1 MASAQRSMSDQD
13 DNSGHGD
20 DSGGERRRHE
30 RITSRSLIEVRLPN
44 WGALQSV
51 YTVNLSMGGMRISLG
66 SKAPLGTAI
75 DIILTL
81 PNGQR
86 LHLPGKV
93 AHLGPDGTGDIGVRF
108 DELAAST
115 REEIKRY
122 VVELASGRTPG
133 PLPPSKTI
141 PPGQLIKKKT

>member
-1 MASAQRSMSDQD
+1 MVEDDEDKSGSA
-13 DNSGHGD
+13 
-20 DSGGERRRHE
+20 ERRRYE
-30 RITSRSLIEVRLPN
+30 RLPSRSLIEVRLPT
-44 WGALQSV
+44 WSALQSV

-93 AHLGPDGTGDIGVRF
+93 AHLGPAGDGDIGVRF
-108 DELAAST
+108 EEMSPTT
-115 REEIKRY
+115 RDEIKRY
-122 VVELASGRTPG
+122 LGELSSGRTPS
-133 PLPPSKTI
+133 PVSKPSTI

>member
-1 MASAQRSMSDQD
+1 MGAD
-13 DNSGHGD
+13 DED
-20 DSGGERRRHE
+20 KPEDAERRKYQ
-30 RITSRSLIEVRLPN
+30 RIPSRSLIEVRLPN
-44 WGALQSV
+44 WSALQSV

-93 AHLGPDGTGDIGVRF
+93 AHLGPGGDGDIGVRF
-108 DELAAST
+108 DNMPEST

-122 VVELASGRTPG
+122 VVELSSGRTPG
-133 PLPPSKTI
+133 PVPATKTI
-141 PPGQLIKKKT
+141 PPGQLIKKKS